1 MEKRTLLAFVLS
13 IAVLFLWEVF
23 VSPESSWFRK
33 APPRSTTQAPGQPVE
48 GKAPAPPAGVAKPTT
63 PAAPAALPGTVTAT
77 PMEFKDTWTIQTPL
91 FETQVVSSGARMH
104 FFKLKHYRQSVEPE
118 AALMDLIATQSSG
131 FLPLAVDLI
140 QHADWELSTRPYRSD
155 SARSVEI
162 SDGGPAK
169 DISLTSEV
177 PDRLR
182 VTKTFA
188 FTPDGYSLD
197 VTILLRN
204 LGQETLMDQLGISF
218 YFQPYTGKEES
229 SYNKSQLVY
238 YQDHSTS
245 TLDVKELLKKEHNLA
260 PPMQWFGYAN
270 NYFLQAVI
278 PIEQGSF
285 QVAPRVLDEPSGR
298 MRAVYLSEPFQ
309 IESGREKTIR
319 LKLYLGPTDL
329 AYLKQAGHD
338 LASAVDYGWFDFLAK
353 PMLYALKWLYKYTHN
368 YGVAIILITVF
379 IKIVFWPLTHKSYKS
394 MQGMKKLQPK
404 MNALREKYKDN
415 REKLNEELMALYKT
429 YKVNPMGGC
438 LPMVLQIP
446 VFFAL
451 YRMLYNSVDLLH
463 QPFMLWMNDLTAPD
477 RLPIGVTIPY
487 VGNGLPVLTLL
498 MGASMFLQQKMTPST
513 GDPRQEKMMLMM
525 PVVFTVMFINFPS
538 GLVLYWLVNN
548 VLSIAQQY
556 WVNRQA

>member
-1 MEKRTLLAFVLS
+1 MEKRTLLAFILS

-23 VSPESSWFRK
+23 ISPESAWFKK
-33 APPRSTTQAPGQPVE
+33 APPRSTTQAPAQPVE
-48 GKAPAPPAGVAKPTT
+48 SKASQPPAATEK
-63 PAAPAALPGTVTAT
+63 PAAPATPATLPGSVAAS
-77 PMEFKDTWTIQTPL
+77 PREFQDTWSIQTPL
-91 FETQVVSSGARMH
+91 FETQVVSSGARIS

-118 AALMDLIATQSSG
+118 APLMDLIATQSSG
-131 FLPLAVDLI
+131 FLPMAVDLI
-140 QHADWELSTRPYRSD
+140 QHPDWELSTRPFQSA
-155 SARSVEI
+155 SARSVDI
-162 SDGGPAK
+162 PDGSPSR
-169 DISLTSEV
+169 DISLATEV

-188 FTPDGYSLD
+188 FAPDGYTLN
-197 VTILLRN
+197 VAILLQN
-204 LGQETLMDQLGISF
+204 ISQESLLDQLGISF

-229 SYNKSQLVY
+229 SYNKSQFVS

-260 PPMQWFGYAN
+260 PPMQWFGYEN

-278 PIEQGSF
+278 PIDQAGF
-285 QVAPRVLDEPSGR
+285 QVAPRVLDEPNGR
-298 MRAVYLSEPFQ
+298 MRAVYLTEPFQ
-309 IESGREKTIR
+309 IEAGKEKTIH
-319 LKLYLGPTDL
+319 LKLYLGPKDL
-329 AYLKQAGHD
+329 AFLKQANHD
-338 LASAVDYGWFDFLAK
+338 LAAAVDYGWFDFLAK
-353 PMLYALKWLYKYTHN
+353 PMLFALKWLYKYTHN
-368 YGVAIILITVF
+368 YGVAIILITVI

-429 YKVNPMGGC
+429 HKVNPMGGC

-451 YRMLYNSVDLLH
+451 YRMLYSSVDLLH
-463 QPFMLWMNDLTAPD
+463 QPFMLWVNDLTSPD
-477 RLPIGVTIPY
+477 RLNVGFSIPY
-487 VGNGLPVLTLL
+487 VGGLPVLTLL

-525 PVVFTVMFINFPS
+525 PVIFTVMFINFPS

-556 WVNRQA
+556 LVNRQA